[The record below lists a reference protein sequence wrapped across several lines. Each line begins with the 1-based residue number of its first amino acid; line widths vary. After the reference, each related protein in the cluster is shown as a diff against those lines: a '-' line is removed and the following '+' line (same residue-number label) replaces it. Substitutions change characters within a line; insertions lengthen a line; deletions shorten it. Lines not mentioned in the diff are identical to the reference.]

1 MRYNMAQ
8 TKAKKKKAIEGKKK
22 NLSGMWKSSSFNN
35 GMPNHVEKS
44 NYKKN
49 TYLDYKFTTVNE
61 SGERLDPTKY
71 HLMNRD
77 SLQDIIERY
86 KLKRVKEN

>member
-1 MRYNMAQ
+1 MGILAQ
-8 TKAKKKKAIEGKKK
+8 TKAERKRAIERKKK

-35 GMPNHVEKS
+35 GMPIHVEKS

>member
-1 MRYNMAQ
+1 MLRIINPTQ
-8 TKAKKKKAIEGKKK
+8 FF
-22 NLSGMWKSSSFNN
+22 L
-35 GMPNHVEKS
+35 HLLD
-44 NYKKN
+44 KKN

-71 HLMNRD
+71 HLMHRD